1 MHRSFVYQV
10 KIGLKLFLCVCEYPW
25 KVHMPLGIDR

>member
-10 KIGLKLFLCVCEYPW
+10 QIGLKLFLCEFEYPW